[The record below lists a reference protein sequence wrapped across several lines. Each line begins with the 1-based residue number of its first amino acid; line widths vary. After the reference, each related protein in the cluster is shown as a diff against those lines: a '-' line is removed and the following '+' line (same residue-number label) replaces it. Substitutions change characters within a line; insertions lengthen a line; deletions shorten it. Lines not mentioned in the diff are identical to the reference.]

1 MSTSQRK
8 KRKNRRSLQEL
19 FAFIT
24 GNDKVILEGRWVY
37 VAWQHRK
44 PLLSDQGPQFGGT
57 ARKLLF
63 GEVY

>member
-1 MSTSQRK
+1 MSTSKRK
-8 KRKNRRSLQEL
+8 KRKNGRSLQEL
-19 FAFIT
+19 FAFIM

-37 VAWQHRK
+37 VAWHHGR

-63 GEVY
+63 EVY

>member
-8 KRKNRRSLQEL
+8 KRKNGRSLQEL
-19 FAFIT
+19 FAFIM

-37 VAWQHRK
+37 VAWQHGS
-44 PLLSDQGPQFGGT
+44 PLLSDRGPQFGGT

-63 GEVY
+63 EVY